1 MASGGG
7 VGWGVFLPKLG
18 AEQTNKRR
26 GGRVGV
32 RESGRERGRGHTHT
46 NKTNKTQKATPTKPQ
61 TIAERG
67 V

>member
-1 MASGGG
+1 
-7 VGWGVFLPKLG
+7 
-18 AEQTNKRR
+18 
-26 GGRVGV
+26 VGV